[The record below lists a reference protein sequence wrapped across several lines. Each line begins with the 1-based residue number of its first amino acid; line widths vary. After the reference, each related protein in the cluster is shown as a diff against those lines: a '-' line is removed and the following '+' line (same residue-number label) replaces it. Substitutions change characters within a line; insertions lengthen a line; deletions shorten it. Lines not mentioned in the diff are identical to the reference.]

1 MASKMAIVALVH
13 CSPTCS
19 GIPAHS
25 DNTVQ
30 MLAGFQQT
38 QKCLFP
44 NVRWEGHFYRYLRI
58 RHKNSS
64 LAERSCTS
72 HILTY
77 NADFLKFLRLEFTVS

>member
-1 MASKMAIVALVH
+1 MAIVVLVR

-19 GIPAHS
+19 GIPADD

-30 MLAGFQQT
+30 KLAGFQQT

-44 NVRWEGHFYRYLRI
+44 NLRWEGHFYRYLGI
-58 RHKNSS
+58 RHKKFIIGG
-64 LAERSCTS
+64 EEVVHT
-72 HILTY
+72 LTY